1 MNKKYILFFLF
12 GLLSITISAQSLA
25 EAKALYEKGEYEEAK
40 PTFKKLVKTQPGN
53 GNYNLWYGVCCLET
67 GEPAEALKYL
77 ESAVKRRVP
86 SGQLYLALAYNDL
99 YRFEDAIETYET
111 YISDLKKR
119 KRSTEEAE
127 QLLEK
132 SKSNL
137 RMLKGVEEVCFIDS
151 FVVDKEKFLDAYKI
165 SPESGKLFMYDTYF
179 NDSGKEGG
187 TVYETE
193 LGNKLYYSE
202 MQPDSTLSILSRN
215 KLLDKWSDG
224 SLLPGSINE
233 AMNADYPYVLTDGI
247 TIYYASDGPGSMG
260 GYDIFVT
267 RYNTNTDS
275 YLMPENVGM
284 PFNSPYN
291 DYMYV
296 IDEFNDLGWFASDR
310 YQPEGKVCIYVFIPN
325 SSKQVYN
332 YEGMDPDKMI
342 SLAQLHSIKDT
353 WTDTDAVK
361 GAEKGFGLL
370 PTQSRGLPRS
380 MISNSSLTT
389 TPPTTSWTISAPH
402 RPKPRMANTISWSR
416 ATNNCRRNWKICVR
430 NTPEPTS
437 RKRTRCPPPS
447 STWSNVYGN
456 CPLRWSRLPFKCATW
471 KNKPPN
477 KDNYGYTHYRLIDYR
492 SSNLVLSGIIRNSGH
507 QRCRFSGRRL
517 HHLCQ
522 LLCLCLYGHHGR
534 CHYAY
539 HICPGLYRLVGMVH
553 ALQDTRQ
560 NCIEKNIT
568 SKVDRSAEEKVKV
581 GDIGVTTTRL
591 ALIGYAEIN
600 GDIVEVK
607 SSDGF
612 LNEKTPIIVDRIADG
627 VLLVERLKQ

>member
-67 GEPAEALKYL
+67 GEPAEALKHL

-86 SGQLYLALAYNDL
+86 SGQLYLARAYNDL
-99 YRFEDAIETYET
+99 YRFEEAIETYET
-111 YISDLKKR
+111 YISDLRKR

-202 MQPDSTLSILSRN
+202 MQPDSTLSILSSN

-310 YQPEGKVCIYVFIPN
+310 YQPEDKVCVYVFVPN
-325 SSKQVYN
+325 ESKQVYD
-332 YEGMDPDKMI
+332 YESTSPEMLQAAA
-342 SLAQLHSIKDT
+342 SLQCIQKT
-353 WTDTDAVK
+353 QTDAAKVRLARQQLAKVMYGQDEQKKK
-361 GAEKGFGLL
+361 GDF
-370 PTQSRGLPRS
+370 RF
-380 MISNSSLTT
+380 
-389 TPPTTSWTISAPH
+389 
-402 RPKPRMANTISWSR
+402 
-416 ATNNCRRNWKICVR
+416 VVDD
-430 NTPEPTS
+430 
-437 RKRTRCPPPS
+437 
-447 STWSNVYGN
+447 NV
-456 CPLRWSRLPFKCATW
+456 
-471 KNKPPN
+471 
-477 KDNYGYTHYRLIDYR
+477 
-492 SSNLVLSGIIRNSGH
+492 V
-507 QRCRFSGRRL
+507 
-517 HHLCQ
+517 
-522 LLCLCLYGHHGR
+522 
-534 CHYAY
+534 Y
-539 HICPGLYRLVGMVH
+539 HTL
-553 ALQDTRQ
+553 ADF
-560 NCIEKNIT
+560 
-568 SKVDRSAEEKVKV
+568 RSAEARKQYQTLSQKQKDLDNLSETLGKQRELYGQSNKA
-581 GDIGVTTTRL
+581 GKDRL
-591 ALIGYAEIN
+591 TPAILDKEQRIKQLREEIASLTVNIRNTELKALN
-600 GDIVEVK
+600 RK
-607 SSDGF
+607 
-612 LNEKTPIIVDRIADG
+612 
-627 VLLVERLKQ
+627 

>member
-67 GEPAEALKYL
+67 GEPAEALKHL

-86 SGQLYLALAYNDL
+86 SGQLYLARAYNDL
-99 YRFEDAIETYET
+99 YRFEEAIETYET
-111 YISDLKKR
+111 YISDLRKR

-291 DYMYV
+291 DYMMV
-296 IDEFNDLGWFASDR
+296 FDEVKGLGWFVSDR
-310 YQPEGKVCIYVFIPN
+310 FQPEGKACVYLFIPN
-325 SSKQVYN
+325 PEHKRVESEDIEVKRARAAITAIRDSWKESSDYADLIRLSHTEIP
-332 YEGMDPDKMI
+332 YG
-342 SLAQLHSIKDT
+342 
-353 WTDTDAVK
+353 
-361 GAEKGFGLL
+361 EK
-370 PTQSRGLPRS
+370 
-380 MISNSSLTT
+380 
-389 TPPTTSWTISAPH
+389 
-402 RPKPRMANTISWSR
+402 K
-416 ATNNCRRNWKICVR
+416 
-430 NTPEPTS
+430 
-437 RKRTRCPPPS
+437 
-447 STWSNVYGN
+447 
-456 CPLRWSRLPFKCATW
+456 
-471 KNKPPN
+471 
-477 KDNYGYTHYRLIDYR
+477 
-492 SSNLVLSGIIRNSGH
+492 
-507 QRCRFSGRRL
+507 
-517 HHLCQ
+517 
-522 LLCLCLYGHHGR
+522 
-534 CHYAY
+534 
-539 HICPGLYRLVGMVH
+539 
-553 ALQDTRQ
+553 
-560 NCIEKNIT
+560 IEKDFEFIIGNNIVYYKLDDIN
-568 SKVDRSAEEKVKV
+568 SPEAKGYYEKVVALNKQIKELNEKLDGLRVSYAEGNKARKEQLKPTILQAEEQ
-581 GDIGVTTTRL
+581 L
-591 ALIGYAEIN
+591 NALLEQPGELEKKARNAEIN
-600 GDIVEVK
+600 Y
-607 SSDGF
+607 
-612 LNEKTPIIVDRIADG
+612 
-627 VLLVERLKQ
+627 LKNKR

>member
-40 PTFKKLVKTQPGN
+40 PAFKKLVKTQPGN

-67 GEPAEALKYL
+67 GEPAEALKHL

-86 SGQLYLALAYNDL
+86 SGQLYLARAYNDL
-99 YRFEDAIETYET
+99 YQFEDAIETYET
-111 YISDLKKR
+111 YISDLRKR

-291 DYMYV
+291 DYMMV
-296 IDEFNDLGWFASDR
+296 FDEVKGLGWFVSDR
-310 YQPEGKVCIYVFIPN
+310 FQPEGKACVYLFIPN
-325 SSKQVYN
+325 PEHKRVESEDIDVKRARAAITSIRDSWKESS
-332 YEGMDPDKMI
+332 
-342 SLAQLHSIKDT
+342 
-353 WTDTDAVK
+353 
-361 GAEKGFGLL
+361 
-370 PTQSRGLPRS
+370 
-380 MISNSSLTT
+380 
-389 TPPTTSWTISAPH
+389 
-402 RPKPRMANTISWSR
+402 
-416 ATNNCRRNWKICVR
+416 
-430 NTPEPTS
+430 
-437 RKRTRCPPPS
+437 
-447 STWSNVYGN
+447 
-456 CPLRWSRLPFKCATW
+456 
-471 KNKPPN
+471 
-477 KDNYGYTHYRLIDYR
+477 GYTDLIRL
-492 SSNLVLSGIIRNSGH
+492 SH
-507 QRCRFSGRRL
+507 TEMP
-517 HHLCQ
+517 
-522 LLCLCLYGHHGR
+522 YGEEK
-534 CHYAY
+534 
-539 HICPGLYRLVGMVH
+539 
-553 ALQDTRQ
+553 
-560 NCIEKNIT
+560 IEKDLEFIIGNNIIYYKLDEIN
-568 SKVDRSAEEKVKV
+568 SPEAKSYYEKVVALNKQIKELDEKLDGLRASYSESNKARKEQLKPAILQAEEQL
-581 GDIGVTTTRL
+581 D
-591 ALIGYAEIN
+591 ALLEQPGELEKKARNAEIN
-600 GDIVEVK
+600 Y
-607 SSDGF
+607 
-612 LNEKTPIIVDRIADG
+612 
-627 VLLVERLKQ
+627 LKNKR